1 MAFSSSQVY
10 VMNWNYDQSS
20 WPDTVKDKSV
30 WRFITTAWRHADADW
45 TTRFYANAEQ
55 RSSWESKN
63 AADFTD
69 HGMGLTSGTEG
80 NGVMNYSVDEL
91 RVRRGNST
99 ADWVQAN
106 YDTQVLGSD
115 FLTYGEPER
124 TRRETMV
131 LIK

>member
-1 MAFSSSQVY
+1 
-10 VMNWNYDQSS
+10 
-20 WPDTVKDKSV
+20 
-30 WRFITTAWRHADADW
+30 
-45 TTRFYANAEQ
+45 
-55 RSSWESKN
+55 
-63 AADFTD
+63 
-69 HGMGLTSGTEG
+69 MGLTTGTRG
-80 NGVMNYSVDEL
+80 NGSVNYSVDEI